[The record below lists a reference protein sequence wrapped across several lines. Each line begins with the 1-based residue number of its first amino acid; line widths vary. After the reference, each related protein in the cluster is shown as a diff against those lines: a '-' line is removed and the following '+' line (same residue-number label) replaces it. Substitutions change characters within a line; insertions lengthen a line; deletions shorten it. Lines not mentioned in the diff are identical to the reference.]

1 MAKRYYTDEAYEQI
15 KQTIE
20 QIDNTDV
27 SQVKDFFGDLF
38 LRLCQFLK
46 LFSVDHYQDDMQSWY
61 NKVLD
66 SHDTTLSKVDSIF
79 NAVET
84 VDFEY
89 RDLMDGAYD
98 SIVSF
103 RSTLN
108 CLRDVISGK
117 TSLADGKTATAKL
130 IASGKSS
137 LNTSYEAIITK
148 MERRV
153 RREAGKELI
162 GDILKLGGSFGKLL
176 VPMGTAKKIAEYK
189 KFADTITATLYDLGV
204 VSSTILVPV
213 VGGIGLLC
221 GVKYENYLDFRYNQ
235 LIEDQERKDT
245 NSMSDWLGEIS
256 GDLTEDLEKCPKDH
270 PYYSVSKTAA
280 KVSQIVSKGSDV
292 VDVVVDAYDIG
303 SDLKDTHDNIDEWIN
318 GKAYTEAEWK
328 KVYDTKKY
336 WDIVDVVDGDN
347 GPIIKARGGPSEII
361 LKVLSEKTGITFSG
375 WEDPSKVDGNVWKTA
390 GTLWSY
396 AEKLLPDPSTGQ
408 SKINELPDV
417 FFNKFKDTKFI
428 KDVFDLVRD
437 LDDVVTT
444 PTFPDVNS
452 GSAVGSA
459 DFRLDA
465 IKHDLKLGRGVN

>member
-89 RDLMDGAYD
+89 RDLMGGAYD

-117 TSLADGKTATAKL
+117 TSLADGKVAADKYLTA
-130 IASGKSS
+130 GKGS
-137 LNTSYEAIITK
+137 LNDSYDKLLTK
-148 MERRV
+148 MESRARRD
-153 RREAGKELI
+153 AGYELI
-162 GDILKLGGSFGKLL
+162 GDILKLAASFATL
-176 VPMGTAKKIAEYK
+176 VVPAEPAKYAVKCK
-189 KFADTITATLYDLGV
+189 KFVDTFTATLGDLGAV
-204 VSSTILVPV
+204 ATSLFIWGAFDVFKMDRKSR
-213 VGGIGLLC
+213 
-221 GVKYENYLDFRYNQ
+221 LDYRYDQ
-235 LIEDQERKDT
+235 LMQIQEHREM
-245 NSMSDWLGEIS
+245 NSVSDWLGT
-256 GDLTEDLEKCPKDH
+256 LAEDGEEMLAECPKDSPVYPLTKMLAYTFSGAH
-270 PYYSVSKTAA
+270 KGAKALDVAA
-280 KVSQIVSKGSDV
+280 
-292 VDVVVDAYDIG
+292 DAYDIF

-318 GKAYTEAEWK
+318 GKAYTEAEWAE
-328 KVYDTKKY
+328 VYDKRKY
-336 WDIVDVVDGDN
+336 WNIVDVVDSDN

-361 LKVLSEKTGITFSG
+361 LKVVSDRTGIPFSG
-375 WEDPSKVDGNVWKTA
+375 WKDPSKVDGNLWKTA

-396 AEKLLPDPSTGQ
+396 TEKLLPDPSTGQ
-408 SKINELPDV
+408 PKFNELPDV
-417 FFNKFKDTKFI
+417 IFNKLKDTKFI
-428 KDVFDLVRD
+428 KDILDFVRD

-444 PTFPDVNS
+444 PVFPDVNS
-452 GSAVGSA
+452 GSAGGSA
-459 DFRLDA
+459 DFRLNP
-465 IKHDLKLGRGVN
+465 IKDDLKLGMGVN